1 METIANTVPL
11 KSAFLKVLAVP
22 SFRSL
27 WIGQVCS
34 QLASNTMLFVLALRV
49 YQQTGSNA
57 AVSILFLVYGVPA
70 VVFGMMAGTIVDKL
84 ENRKVLIFCDVARAI
99 LMIAFIF
106 MYKNLLAIYFF
117 TFLNAIITQFY
128 VPAEAP
134 TLPYLVPKQQIM
146 TANSLFSFTF
156 FSSLAVGSITAGP
169 LLRWFGPM
177 GVFLVLGLLFLAAGI
192 SVSRIPP
199 IRENARPIGEF
210 LAKSPLYLLER
221 LFANVEEGIKYIRS
235 SSVLSD
241 ALLLLMGTQ
250 VILAILATLGPGFA
264 DTVLEIDI
272 HDASLIITGPAV
284 LGILL
289 GALWVG
295 NQGSRIVPKQ
305 LIHVGVLS
313 AGIILIVISITVGL
327 THVARLD
334 WLLTKSVLVPIE
346 FFLFFLLGVS
356 NSLLDVPANSALQR
370 ESAGAMRGRVYGMLT
385 AAVGGIGVLP
395 VVVGGVLAD
404 AIGPGRVI
412 FLLGSGILIYG
423 VYRLRLK

>member
-192 SVSRIPP
+192 SVSRTPP
-199 IRENARPIGEF
+199 LREKDRPIGEF

-412 FLLGSGILIYG
+412 FLLGSGLLIYG